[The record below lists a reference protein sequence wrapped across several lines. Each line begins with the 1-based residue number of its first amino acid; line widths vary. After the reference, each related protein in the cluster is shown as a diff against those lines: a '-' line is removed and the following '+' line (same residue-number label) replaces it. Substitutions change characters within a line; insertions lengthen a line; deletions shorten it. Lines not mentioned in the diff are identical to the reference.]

1 MSADA
6 VVPDAVVHVIDDDES
21 VRKSLDFLLRAS
33 GFRTATYETATA
45 FLQAL
50 PDVAPG
56 CIVTD
61 VKMPEVSGV
70 ELLKTLRDRE
80 VRMPVVVITGHADV
94 PMAVE
99 AMKNGAI
106 DFLEK
111 PFDDEVLL
119 VSIRTAL
126 AAAAGAAER
135 EAARNDL
142 RTRIAALSR
151 REREVL
157 DGLVAGKPN
166 KTIAW
171 DLGISPRTVE
181 IYRANVMTKMRA
193 VSLSELVRMTLLAE
207 LDDQPAGSADP
218 VR

>member
-1 MSADA
+1 MSADR
-6 VVPDAVVHVIDDDES
+6 VVHVIDDDES
-21 VRKSLDFLLRAS
+21 VRKSLDFLLRAA
-33 GFRTATYETATA
+33 GFRTATYDSAGA
-45 FLQAL
+45 FLERLAEA
-50 PDVAPG
+50 APG
-56 CIVTD
+56 CVVTD

-70 ELLKTLRDRE
+70 DLLKRLRALD
-80 VRMPVVVITGHADV
+80 VRMPVIVITGHADV

-99 AMKNGAI
+99 AMKSGAV

-111 PFDDEVLL
+111 PFDDEVLIAS
-119 VSIRTAL
+119 VRTAL
-126 AAAAGAAER
+126 AAAESAAER
-135 EAARNDL
+135 EAARHDL
-142 RTRIAALSR
+142 RSRIATLSR

-193 VSLSELVRMTLLAE
+193 VSLSELVRMTMLAE
-207 LDDQPAGSADP
+207 VADQPVGSDDLAG
-218 VR
+218 

>member
-1 MSADA
+1 MSA
-6 VVPDAVVHVIDDDES
+6 DAVVHVIDDDES
-21 VRKSLDFLLRAS
+21 VRKSLDFLLRAA
-33 GFRTATYETATA
+33 GFRTATYETALA
-45 FLQAL
+45 FLNAL
-50 PDVAPG
+50 PDVSSG

-70 ELLKTLRDRE
+70 DLLKRLRDMH
-80 VRMPVVVITGHADV
+80 VRLPVIVITGHADV

-99 AMKNGAI
+99 AMKNGAV

-119 VSIRTAL
+119 VSVRAAL
-126 AAAAGAAER
+126 AAAESTAER
-135 EAARNDL
+135 EAARHDL
-142 RTRIAALSR
+142 RQRIAALSR

-157 DGLVAGKPN
+157 DGLVAGKAN

-193 VSLSELVRMTLLAE
+193 VSLSELVRMTMLAE
-207 LDDQPAGSADP
+207 VADHPVGSDGVAG
-218 VR
+218 